1 MSEVL
6 LVHKEKWVRAVSS
19 VLRRIQEAATEQE
32 LTRSLKWWLILPQV
46 LLRQARRSGRKG
58 QGAKMI
64 AARFQTMVEGDCG
77 KLLIMLEKDKEANER
92 AAAAKRRGRQQQ
104 QEEEDMEKKR

>member
-19 VLRRIQEAATEQE
+19 VLRWIQEASTEQE

-46 LLRQARRSGRKG
+46 LLRQAQRNGKKG
-58 QGAKMI
+58 QL
-64 AARFQTMVEGDCG
+64 ARGPG
-77 KLLIMLEKDKEANER
+77 
-92 AAAAKRRGRQQQ
+92 
-104 QEEEDMEKKR
+104 